1 MIRVATWNM
10 KQAVAPKKP
19 LPDLWEW
26 MEAEIDPA
34 VIVLTKARVPKDG
47 LPEGWTAIWTP
58 GGIGPRR
65 TWGTIIAARDLEL
78 KEAKFKRNSKRKKDY
93 IHPHPAT
100 LHTADIVIDG
110 DTWATIV
117 GADIAQHASPVSI
130 NESVLTIQTTSTAWA
145 TQLTLVQSEVLKTI
159 QNNPFG
165 ATIESVAIIGPNTPS
180 WKRGIR
186 STRDARGPRDTYN

>member
-1 MIRVATWNM
+1 MAKRDLAIDLFRSFKTGIIKKRKVVEVRNNIAT
-10 KQAVAPKKP
+10 
-19 LPDLWEW
+19 
-26 MEAEIDPA
+26 DPQLLGD
-34 VIVLTKARVPKDG
+34 VLTNLIEERDWKSGVA
-47 LPEGWTAIWTP
+47 EG
-58 GGIGPRR
+58 
-65 TWGTIIAARDLEL
+65 
-78 KEAKFKRNSKRKKDY
+78 
-93 IHPHPAT
+93 T
-100 LHTADIVIDG
+100 LFTQ
-110 DTWATIV
+110 WPTIV

-145 TQLTLVQSEVLKTI
+145 TQLTIVQSEILKTI

>member
-1 MIRVATWNM
+1 MAKRDLAIDLFRSFKTGVIKKRKTMEVRNNIAT
-10 KQAVAPKKP
+10 
-19 LPDLWEW
+19 
-26 MEAEIDPA
+26 DPQLLGD
-34 VIVLTKARVPKDG
+34 VLTNLIEERDWKSGVA
-47 LPEGWTAIWTP
+47 EGSLFTQ
-58 GGIGPRR
+58 
-65 TWGTIIAARDLEL
+65 
-78 KEAKFKRNSKRKKDY
+78 
-93 IHPHPAT
+93 
-100 LHTADIVIDG
+100 
-110 DTWATIV
+110 WATIV